1 MTDTVPLHH
10 KLNKYLVAE
19 MQKQLNLGHK
29 LDDLVEHFHSENG
42 VQKEVLLA
50 ALKEMRPVPATP
62 PAK

>member
-1 MTDTVPLHH
+1 MTDSVPLHH

-19 MQKQLNLGHK
+19 LQKGLNQGNTI
-29 LDDLVEHFHSENG
+29 DQLVEHFNKENG